1 MNSFLRFQSLNEKK
15 EVRTSHVIDTSR
27 SCTLWFID
35 DSRISRRWNEF
46 TKGNNCREF
55 QQRGRPTINTCATN
69 TIESGRFIS
78 RIANILR
85 ERLLHRV
92 VLSQDG
98 CDRCWF
104 HETLDNKNL
113 TEHFPLRF
121 ETPLSIQFSYEFLYD
136 DRNEKG
142 KIVRTRTSV
151 DTCAALRFPFL
162 YSTIIVRSDAVDSTV
177 AAYLKWS
184 SGGIS
189 DLEWIISRGKWWR
202 EVSQRSDALV

>member
-1 MNSFLRFQSLNEKK
+1 MWSIHLVVARFDSSMTVGFRVVETNSLRETTVASFSNEADRQSIP
-15 EVRTSHVIDTSR
+15 VRRIRSNPADLSR
-27 SCTLWFID
+27 EL
-35 DSRISRRWNEF
+35 
-46 TKGNNCREF
+46 
-55 QQRGRPTINTCATN
+55 P
-69 TIESGRFIS
+69 
-78 RIANILR
+78 ILR

>member
-1 MNSFLRFQSLNEKK
+1 MWSIHLVVARFDSSMTVGFRVVETNS
-15 EVRTSHVIDTSR
+15 
-27 SCTLWFID
+27 
-35 DSRISRRWNEF
+35 
-46 TKGNNCREF
+46 
-55 QQRGRPTINTCATN
+55 
-69 TIESGRFIS
+69 
-78 RIANILR
+78 LR
-85 ERLLHRV
+85 ETTVASFSNEADRQSIPVRRIRSNPADLSRELPTFCARDYYI
-92 VLSQDG
+92 LSQDG